1 MNRNIGC
8 FFKSIDFRDS
18 FVVNFL
24 QMKKIFSLLFL
35 FFLFLS
41 LIFAVYLVRSRV
53 VFMPRATEPGQLSLE
68 NSYLF
73 ASPLV
78 AKANGNEKITVS
90 IFILSDQGLGV
101 VSKQVNLYSAPQ
113 LNATT
118 VRGETDS
125 RGLALFEVTSSVPGQ
140 FNLWATVAEGQ
151 VQQTVT
157 VTFNP

>member
-1 MNRNIGC
+1 
-8 FFKSIDFRDS
+8 
-18 FVVNFL
+18 
-24 QMKKIFSLLFL
+24 MKKILAILFL
-35 FFLFLS
+35 FLLFLS
-41 LIFAVYLVRSRV
+41 LIISVYLVRSRV
-53 VFMPRATEPGQLSLE
+53 NFMPRATEPGQLSLE

-78 AKANGNEKITVS
+78 ARAGDQEKITVS
-90 IFILSDQGLGV
+90 IFILSDQGLGIV
-101 VSKQVNLYSAPQ
+101 GKQVSLYSAPQ
-113 LNATT
+113 LSATT

-140 FNLWATVAEGQ
+140 FNLWATVPEGR